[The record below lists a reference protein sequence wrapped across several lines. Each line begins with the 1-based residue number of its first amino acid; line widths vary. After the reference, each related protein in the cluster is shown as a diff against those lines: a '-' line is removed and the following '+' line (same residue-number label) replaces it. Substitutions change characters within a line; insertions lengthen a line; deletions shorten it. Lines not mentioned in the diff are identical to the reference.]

1 MQMQHHFSVPIAAD
15 EAWKVLLDAER
26 IAPCMPGASLD
37 SVDGDSFTGRVKVKV
52 GPVGLTYKGTAEI
65 VHRDE
70 ATHTAV
76 LRAKG
81 RDSRG
86 NGTAAATVT
95 MTLAEEGA
103 GGGTGEGTGEG
114 AGARTGVDVLT
125 ELDVTG
131 RPAQLGRNLMAD
143 VAGRIIGQF
152 AAALAEQLQ
161 REQGA
166 SAHPLPAGRN
176 AAEDSDG
183 PEAPLPTPAAAAAGV
198 GVGGGAAPA
207 GSAAPRTPATNPAA
221 ATAASPVRAAG
232 PAPAA
237 AARHGA
243 PDTVQVLGLAGGSVL
258 RIVAA
263 SLRAAL
269 SGTAAFVRRLLT
281 RSARRHRA

>member
-103 GGGTGEGTGEG
+103 GGGTGGGTGEG

-152 AAALAEQLQ
+152 AAALADQLQ

-183 PEAPLPTPAAAAAGV
+183 PEAPLPTPAAAAAA
-198 GVGGGAAPA
+198 GGGAAPA
-207 GSAAPRTPATNPAA
+207 GSGPPRTPATNPAA
-221 ATAASPVRAAG
+221 ATAAPPVRAAG
-232 PAPAA
+232 AAPAA
-237 AARHGA
+237 AARQGA

-258 RIVAA
+258 RILAA

-269 SGTAAFVRRLLT
+269 SGAAAFVRRLLT

>member
-95 MTLAEEGA
+95 MTLAEEGV
-103 GGGTGEGTGEG
+103 GGGTGKGTGEG

-183 PEAPLPTPAAAAAGV
+183 PEAPLPTPAAAAAA
-198 GVGGGAAPA
+198 GGGAAPA

-237 AARHGA
+237 AARQGA

-258 RIVAA
+258 RILAA

-281 RSARRHRA
+281 RAARRLRA

>member
-95 MTLAEEGA
+95 MTLADEGTDDGT
-103 GGGTGEGTGEG
+103 GGGTGKATGEG

-183 PEAPLPTPAAAAAGV
+183 PEAPLPTPAA
-198 GVGGGAAPA
+198 GVGGGAPPA
-207 GSAAPRTPATNPAA
+207 GSAAPQTPATDPAA

-232 PAPAA
+232 AAPAA

-258 RIVAA
+258 RILAA
-263 SLRAAL
+263 SLRAAR